1 MAQQKPSISPPN
13 LQPVFK
19 KKQNRLKSHFTPPLP
34 WDPPK
39 TQRVL
44 LIAVECDLGN
54 IHLTVAFFQ
63 AREQFSHNFHH
74 PEKDVQPTDDETCMT
89 QNDGFG
95 ISVTLGKQWL
105 SFSIK
110 KRYDYCVIYVYLVTN
125 LGCNSLS
132 LSRDDACFRYKKSS
146 KLGDFRPGSIREYRL
161 QSPLFSSRYP

>member
-132 LSRDDACFRYKKSS
+132 LSRWCMFSLQKILKVGWFPSRIHQGISTS
-146 KLGDFRPGSIREYRL
+146 ESIV
-161 QSPLFSSRYP
+161 